1 MVSMSNPIHAGRLKA
16 AAKAE
21 KTAMSLAHYFTHIA
35 HLIGHP
41 SRALMLDALLG
52 AEALPATALAES
64 AGISAQT
71 ASRHLQLLADA
82 GLLRV
87 QQQG

>member
-1 MVSMSNPIHAGRLKA
+1 
-16 AAKAE
+16 
-21 KTAMSLAHYFTHIA
+21 MSLAHYFTHIA

-71 ASRHLQLLADA
+71 ASRQYAALARSSPCTKPCA
-82 GLLRV
+82 AAMPQYPAFPATAARHR
-87 QQQG
+87 